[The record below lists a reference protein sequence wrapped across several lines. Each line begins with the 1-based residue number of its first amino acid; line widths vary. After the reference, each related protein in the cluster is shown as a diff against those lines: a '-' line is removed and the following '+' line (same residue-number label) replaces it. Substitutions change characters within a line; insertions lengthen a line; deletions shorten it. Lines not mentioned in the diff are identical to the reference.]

1 MNEKA
6 QVYPELSIH
15 VHGQRKAK
23 EINIPF
29 PQKLEVCQILF
40 QVATFQK
47 RGTSGPLRRGN
58 KLGSGFF

>member
-29 PQKLEVCQILF
+29 PQKPEVCQIL
-40 QVATFQK
+40 FQK

-58 KLGSGFF
+58 KLGSDFFLN